1 MFYKRI
7 MKFIILISLCLP
19 TLTYAGICN
28 GELSESG
35 DVKVRLYS
43 PTKPTPRQVVI
54 LPPTG
59 GENRADRNLAKE
71 LCSRGHLVKVV
82 DYPQYVIAPD
92 DFNGHENATQNTV
105 KNLSAFFANE
115 TTPTTIIGASLGG
128 IYASLIF
135 SLAQSPEWKNFQ
147 QIDALVTTV
156 AGGSLAEV
164 LTYSTLD
171 HVKKTRDA
179 RLAGGQFRNLQEYQ
193 AFLDGYI
200 FMDLLKLAR
209 TGKVLAFTSN
219 KDSVVPT
226 RTQLALAA
234 AHGVKPIRISRLGHS
249 GTVAWVYYRKVGIIH
264 QFLKQL

>member
-1 MFYKRI
+1 
-7 MKFIILISLCLP
+7 MKFIIILSLLIPS
-19 TLTYAGICN
+19 LTYAGICD

-35 DVKVRLYS
+35 NVKIRLYS
-43 PTKPTPRQVVI
+43 PRTPGPRQVVI

-82 DYPQYVIAPD
+82 DYPQYVIASE
-92 DFNGHENATQNTV
+92 DFNGHEDATLNTL

-115 TTPTTIIGASLGG
+115 KTPTSVIGASLGG
-128 IYASLIF
+128 IYASLVF
-135 SLAQSPEWKNFQ
+135 SLAQSPEWKFQ
-147 QIDALVTTV
+147 VVDALVTTV

-171 HVKKTRDA
+171 HVKKTRA
-179 RLAGGQFRNLQEYQ
+179 GRLAGGKFRSLQEYQ
-193 AFLDGYI
+193 DYLDTFI
-200 FMDLLKLAR
+200 HTDLLKLAR
-209 TGKVLAFTSN
+209 PGKVLAFTSN

-226 RTQLALAA
+226 RTQLALAE

-249 GTVAWVYYRKVGIIH
+249 GTVAYVYFRKIGIIN